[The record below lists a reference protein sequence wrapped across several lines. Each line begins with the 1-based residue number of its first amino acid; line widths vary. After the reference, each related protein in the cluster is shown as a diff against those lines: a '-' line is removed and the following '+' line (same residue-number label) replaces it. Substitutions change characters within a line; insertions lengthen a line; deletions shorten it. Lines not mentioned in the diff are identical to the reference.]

1 MVTTIKSITGYD
13 DYLYHHMKESFKKAK
28 KIDIIVSFLME
39 SGVKL
44 LEQDLIELKTKN
56 IPIRILTGNYLNIT
70 QPSALYRLKDIF
82 GDSADLRF
90 FNEPNRSF
98 HAKSYF
104 FEYEDGADM
113 YIGSSN
119 LSKSAFTS
127 GVEWN
132 FKLDKLTHQVEYER
146 YHQVF
151 EDLFYNHSI
160 KITDA
165 ELDFYSKNWKKN
177 KIYQTT
183 PFPNT
188 NFTEV
193 AADEAPSYVT
203 DLYSPRGAQIEALYH
218 LKKTRE
224 EGFDKG
230 LVVAATVVATDN
242 TFLVEIICDELNI
255 RQKAD
260 FNSKIVGT
268 VKRGEVYTII
278 QEENGLGKLKSGAG
292 YISLNSKYVE
302 RK

>member
-1 MVTTIKSITGYD
+1 MKPQRCITGYD
-13 DYLYHHMKESFKKAK
+13 DYLYHHLKDSFKRAIKV
-28 KIDIIVSFLME
+28 DIIVSFLME

-44 LEQDLIELKTKN
+44 LENELREIKDRN

-70 QPSALYRLKDIF
+70 QPSALYRLKDIL
-82 GDSADLRF
+82 GDRADLRF

-119 LSKSAFTS
+119 LSKSALTS

-132 FKLDKLTHQVEYER
+132 FRLDKSSHEEDYNH
-146 YHQVF
+146 YYQVF

-160 KITDA
+160 QITDT

-177 KIYQTT
+177 KIYHTI

-188 NFTEV
+188 T
-193 AADEAPSYVT
+193 ST
-203 DLYSPRGAQIEALYH
+203 DLVADQSSRYVVDLYTPRGAQIEALYH

-230 LVVAATVVATDN
+230 VVVAAT
-242 TFLVEIICDELNI
+242 
-255 RQKAD
+255 
-260 FNSKIVGT
+260 
-268 VKRGEVYTII
+268 
-278 QEENGLGKLKSGAG
+278 GAM
-292 YISLNSKYVE
+292 Y
-302 RK
+302 